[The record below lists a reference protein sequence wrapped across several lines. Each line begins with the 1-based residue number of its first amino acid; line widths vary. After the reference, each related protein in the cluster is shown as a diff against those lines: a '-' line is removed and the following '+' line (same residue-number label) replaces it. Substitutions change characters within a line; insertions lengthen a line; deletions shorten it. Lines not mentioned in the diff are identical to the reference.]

1 VEKKREVMIV
11 FKIAKPHEGGEL
23 TNTNM
28 AGCGIMR
35 GEVKVKVV
43 REVKLRAR
51 RLLQVRTVPQSSGM
65 YACFLY
71 NEGRNLSVKGELKDL
86 MSFFI
91 TLSYSS

>member
-1 VEKKREVMIV
+1 MEKKREVMIV

-51 RLLQVRTVPQSSGM
+51 RK
-65 YACFLY
+65 YARSP
-71 NEGRNLSVKGELKDL
+71 GRRARMLASCTMRVEI
-86 MSFFI
+86 SP
-91 TLSYSS
+91 